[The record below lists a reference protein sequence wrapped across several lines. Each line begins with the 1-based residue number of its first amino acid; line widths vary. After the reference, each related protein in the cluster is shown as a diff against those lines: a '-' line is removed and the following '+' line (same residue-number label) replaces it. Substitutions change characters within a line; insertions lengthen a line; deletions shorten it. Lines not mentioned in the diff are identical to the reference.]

1 MTIRDLYEWAEQNG
15 ALDLEVVIQYRDGDG
30 CFNGYDD
37 LDTPDL
43 EILYYG
49 DKEKTVVI

>member
-15 ALDLEVVIQYRDGDG
+15 ALDLKVVIQYRDDEC

-43 EILYYG
+43 EILHYG

>member
-15 ALDLEVVIQYRDGDG
+15 ALDLEVVIQYRDGGG

-37 LDTPDL
+37 L
-43 EILYYG
+43 EILHYG